1 MDKSTTL
8 SETLMECLIA
18 RKEELKITNA
28 VIAERTG
35 VPESTVTKLFNRTIK
50 SPTFDTLAPIA
61 KELNVSLDAVLEM
74 EHADAPTMSKPSVDD
89 RIFKMLIES
98 YTSQLRNKDR
108 WILVLAVLFI
118 ALVAVLA
125 FFVIYDVTHPDMGW
139 VQYATTV
146 IPAGLREAVAGL
158 RESFAL

>member
-18 RKEELKITNA
+18 KKEELKITNA

-61 KELNVSLDAVLEM
+61 KELNISLDAVLEM
-74 EHADAPTMSKPSVDD
+74 EHADAPTVSKMSPDD
-89 RIFKMLIES
+89 RIFGMLIDS
-98 YTSQLRNKDR
+98 YTSQLRGKDK
-108 WILVLAVLFI
+108 WIIALASILVG
-118 ALVAVLA
+118 LVAVLV

-139 VQYATTV
+139 VQYTA
-146 IPAGLREAVAGL
+146 
-158 RESFAL
+158 FAKSAMSKITDYFRL